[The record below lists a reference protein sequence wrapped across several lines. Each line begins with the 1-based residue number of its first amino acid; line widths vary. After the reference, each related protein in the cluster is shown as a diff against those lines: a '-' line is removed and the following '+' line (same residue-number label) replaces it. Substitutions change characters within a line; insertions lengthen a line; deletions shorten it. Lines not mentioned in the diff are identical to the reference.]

1 MIECNFIV
9 QENNFDSAIERNL
22 EQGTKDVV
30 KKILK
35 MDANVSWQ
43 KVLEGNGFS
52 AGEGGSKSSLILFV
66 VPTKTT
72 DDTRAKLLA
81 AVCALWV
88 ETAGCHKND
97 LMISAFDSNVL
108 S

>member
-9 QENNFDSAIERNL
+9 QESNFDSATERNL

-30 KKILK
+30 KKILN
-35 MDANVSWQ
+35 MDAKVSWQ
-43 KVLEGNGFS
+43 KILEGNGFS
-52 AGEGGSKSSLILFV
+52 AGEGNSKSSLILFV
-66 VPTKTT
+66 VPQETT
-72 DDTRAKLLA
+72 DETRAKLLS
-81 AVCALWV
+81 AVCAVWV

-97 LMISAFDSNVL
+97 LMISAFDNNVL